1 MTNFD
6 HKEINDVIHGR
17 VRLAIMSYLASHGEA
32 EGEIDF
38 TRLKKKINLSD
49 GNLSVHMSKLEEA
62 GYLEITKQFKG
73 KRPQTLCKIT
83 KNGRT
88 AFLNYLEHLESL
100 LPAKL

>member
-17 VRLAIMSYLASHGEA
+17 VRLAIMSYLASHD
-32 EGEIDF
+32 EIESE
-38 TRLKKKINLSD
+38 I
-49 GNLSVHMSKLEEA
+49 VHMSKLEEA

-83 KNGRT
+83 ENGRA

-100 LPAKL
+100 LPVRL